1 MSLEVL
7 NIKGLDLKN
16 NKVINLNLELFESDE
31 EDVVSIS
38 IYYDN
43 KEIKK
48 KGEYWFL
55 VFQELKD
62 LLLDKYIGLQCYG
75 SLINVYPS
83 PMMMNMGGQKAY
95 FLKIGEPSL
104 NKDIVNIF
112 DYIDIY
118 EFATKE
124 QQDQFYNK
132 WLNSIMNK

>member
-7 NIKGLDLKN
+7 NIKGLDLQN

-31 EDVVSIS
+31 EDVISIS

-62 LLLDKYIGLQCYG
+62 LLLDKSIGLQCYG

-118 EFATKE
+118 QFATKE

>member
-38 IYYDN
+38 IYHDN

-95 FLKIGEPSL
+95 FLKIGKPSL

>member
-75 SLINVYPS
+75 SLINVVF
-83 PMMMNMGGQKAY
+83 K
-95 FLKIGEPSL
+95 
-104 NKDIVNIF
+104 
-112 DYIDIY
+112 
-118 EFATKE
+118 
-124 QQDQFYNK
+124 
-132 WLNSIMNK
+132 SIII

>member
-118 EFATKE
+118 QFATKE

-132 WLNSIMNK
+132 WLNSIINK

>member
-83 PMMMNMGGQKAY
+83 PMMMNMGGHKAY
-95 FLKIGEPSL
+95 LLKIGEPSL

-132 WLNSIMNK
+132 WLYSIMNK

>member
-7 NIKGLDLKN
+7 NIKGLDLQN

-83 PMMMNMGGQKAY
+83 PMMMNMGGQIAY